1 MVDVDSDATEFI
13 LVGLRHSMTYNI
25 SLVALSVHLPSPVV
39 GPNQI
44 TLGKIACHMQVLV
57 YLFIDMTVDARRS
70 CWYSL

>member
-44 TLGKIACHMQVLV
+44 TLGEIACHVQV
-57 YLFIDMTVDARRS
+57 
-70 CWYSL
+70 